1 MNHMNN
7 FQKFIAVS
15 RYARWLDD
23 KNRRET
29 WQETVDRYW
38 DYMTAQFPDLLEVP
52 DIKDAIYNL
61 EVMPSMRLLMTA
73 GPACDRDNTCG
84 YNCSYMAIE
93 GLESFYELMFIL
105 MNGTG
110 TGFSVELGYVSELP
124 TVPSEMVRSEDK
136 VIVVEDSK
144 EGWSLAFKELLSSLY
159 EGIHP
164 TWDISKIRPAG
175 ARLKTFGG
183 RASGPG
189 PLEDVFRF
197 TTNLAY
203 KAKGRKLTTSECH
216 DLCCVIARSVIVGG
230 VRRAA
235 MLSLSDLNDT
245 TMARA
250 KTGTWWEVAPHRAL
264 ANNSA
269 VYDGRPSLGS
279 FLREWSDLYDSHAG
293 ERGIFNRAGAYAHAE
308 KSGRELYKFGL
319 NPCAEILLRSKQFC
333 NLTEVVIDSEDK
345 VSDIKRKVEYATILG
360 TCQAAM
366 TFFPFLSE
374 GWKKN
379 CEEERLL
386 GVSMTGIYD
395 NPLMWGKGGLGKLAH
410 RLERWKAHSHKV
422 NMEWADKIGIN
433 PAAAI
438 TCVKPSGTVS
448 CLCDT
453 ASGIHP
459 RYAEQFIRRVR
470 IDKKDPLYM
479 LMKDQGVPVEDCV
492 MNPESTAV
500 FSFPMSAPKGS
511 KTTQDVTSLEHL
523 ELWRVYK
530 KHWTD
535 HNPSITVSYTD
546 DEFLDIGRWVWE
558 NFDDVQGISFL
569 PKVEHIYKQAPFEEV
584 SKEQVIEAEKN
595 QPEIDFSELHVY
607 ELKDTTV
614 GSQTL
619 ACSGNSCELVDLTQ
633 E

>member
-1 MNHMNN
+1 MNN

-15 RYARWLDD
+15 RYARWIEELG
-23 KNRRET
+23 RRET
-29 WQETVDRYW
+29 WTETVDRFW
-38 DYMTAQFPDLLEVP
+38 DYMSGQFPDLLDVP
-52 DIKDAIYNL
+52 ELKDAIYTL

-73 GPACDRDNTCG
+73 GPACDRDNTCA
-84 YNCSYMAIE
+84 YNCSYLAIE
-93 GLESFYELMFIL
+93 EQLAFSELMFVL

-110 TGFSVELGYVSELP
+110 AGFTVELAAVSGLP
-124 TVPSEMVRSEDK
+124 SLPQEITRDESK
-136 VIVVEDSK
+136 VIVIEDSK
-144 EGWSLAFKELLSSLY
+144 EGWSLGFRELLENLY
-159 EGIHP
+159 NGVHP
-164 TWDISKIRPAG
+164 TWDVSKIRPAG

-197 TTNLAY
+197 TTSLAY
-203 KAKGRKLTTSECH
+203 KARGRKFSTDECH

-245 TMARA
+245 AMARA

-269 VYDGRPSLGS
+269 VYGGRPNLGS
-279 FLREWSDLYDSHAG
+279 FLKEWSDLYDSHAG

-308 KSGRELYKFGL
+308 KSGREIRKFGL

-333 NLTEVVIDSEDK
+333 NLTEVVIRSDDK
-345 VSDIKRKVEYATILG
+345 VADIKRKIEYATILG

-366 TFFPFLSE
+366 THFPFLSE
-374 GWKKN
+374 EWKKN

-395 NPLMWGKGGLGKLAH
+395 NPITWGKGGLGKLAH
-410 RLERWKAHSHKV
+410 RLERWRANAHKT
-422 NMEWADKIGIN
+422 NMEWADKLGISS
-433 PAAAI
+433 AAAI

-459 RYAEQFIRRVR
+459 RYADQFIRRVR
-470 IDKKDPLYM
+470 VDKKDPMYR
-479 LMKDQGVPVEDCV
+479 LMKEQEVPVEDCV
-492 MNPESTAV
+492 MNPDSTAV
-500 FSFPMSAPKGS
+500 FSFPMLAPKGS

-584 SKEQVIEAEKN
+584 SEEEYLKAQAQ
-595 QPEIDFSELHVY
+595 QPEIDFN
-607 ELKDTTV
+607 ELKNYEKEDATV

-619 ACSGNSCELVDLTQ
+619 ACSGNSCELVDIVT